1 MRKAIP
7 SSIQPE
13 LQLGT
18 IDRRYRSLG
27 VSLSAS
33 AVIGLSLVL
42 SGPPLPFPGCL
53 FRVITGLPCPSCGL
67 THAFIA
73 LGHGRVSE
81 AFLDNIMSPLLFVTL
96 IGILGVSVYE
106 SLAGRYLLQPLWAR
120 VKSKVLVGVLI
131 LAALSWTWNLFKHF
145 THFAG

>member
-7 SSIQPE
+7 SSTPPE
-13 LQLGT
+13 LRLGT

-33 AVIGLSLVL
+33 AVIGLSIALN
-42 SGPPLPFPGCL
+42 GPPLPFPGCL
-53 FRVITGLPCPSCGL
+53 FRLITGLPCPSCGL

-96 IGILGVSVYE
+96 IGVLGVSVYE
-106 SLAGRYLLQPLWAR
+106 SLAGRYLLQPLWTR
-120 VKSKVLVGVLI
+120 VKNKVLVGVLI
-131 LAALSWTWNLFKHF
+131 LAGLSWAWNLFRYF
-145 THFAG
+145 THFSG